1 MTAPPFKL
9 TPSIIL
15 AYAGVERLIGRL
27 EGLGGLKPQPLLRK
41 RNRIR
46 TIHGSVGIEG
56 NTLSIGDVTALLD
69 GKRVLGSVREV
80 REVENAIAAYERA
93 PELSF
98 TSEKDL
104 LAAHGLLMRGLA
116 TDAGRYR
123 TGSVG
128 IWHGSKVAHVAP
140 PASRVPALMRS
151 LFAWARR
158 ASEPRVIVAC
168 VVHYELQF
176 IHPFSDGNGRI
187 GRLWQHV
194 GLLSVSE
201 AFSFA
206 PVESIIRERQQRYYN
221 ALRRSD
227 LAGDCTSFLEFSL
240 AGLETSLAEVIQRVR
255 PQREDA
261 EARLEKARSH
271 FGREWFSRSAYLGLH
286 PRLST
291 ATASRDLQSGV
302 NEAMLDRRGDRR
314 LAEYRFRGRR

>member
-1 MTAPPFKL
+1 
-9 TPSIIL
+9 
-15 AYAGVERLIGRL
+15 
-27 EGLGGLKPQPLLRK
+27 
-41 RNRIR
+41 
-46 TIHGSVGIEG
+46 
-56 NTLSIGDVTALLD
+56 
-69 GKRVLGSVREV
+69 
-80 REVENAIAAYERA
+80 
-93 PELSF
+93 
-98 TSEKDL
+98 
-104 LAAHGLLMRGLA
+104 
-116 TDAGRYR
+116 
-123 TGSVG
+123 
-128 IWHGSKVAHVAP
+128 
-140 PASRVPALMRS
+140 MRS

-194 GLLSVSE
+194 GLLLVSE

-227 LAGDCTSFLEFSL
+227 LAGDCTSFLGFSL
-240 AGLETSLAEVIQRVR
+240 AGLQTALAEVVRRVR

-271 FGREWFSRSAYLGLH
+271 FGREWFPRSEYLGLH

-291 ATASRDLQSGV
+291 ATASRDLQAAV
-302 NEAMLDRRGDRR
+302 QEKNLERRGERR
-314 LAEYRFRGRR
+314 LATYRFRGRP